1 MSVGQAAEAYRRELA
16 SCGQAVAILT
26 HASDQPRIT
35 QSRIWFAKEPATRNL
50 RLADPSL
57 TLTRTQYP
65 AIVCNTGNGKFVAYA
80 ELASPCNRS
89 ATTDR
94 SLVMSRWAVRV
105 PSSVPPIRLLQ
116 AKYTEFAKPS
126 VRRRGFFDT
135 TQQARLQG

>member
-105 PSSVPPIRLLQ
+105 PSSALSEGFDKPKARIRGS
-116 AKYTEFAKPS
+116 YCTFGG
-126 VRRRGFFDT
+126 GFVT
-135 TQQARLQG
+135 PLR